1 MNKVLRNSWALFLG
15 MGCIMMAY
23 GFQGSLLGVRAVQE
37 EFSLTSTGFM
47 MSGYFVGY
55 FIGAATIPNI
65 ISRVGHIR
73 VFAAFASLSSLV
85 ILMHSIIVNPLV
97 WFFLR
102 VLTGISM
109 VCIYTVAE
117 SWLNDR
123 SSNKNRGSVLSIYM
137 VILYGTMG
145 IGMFLLNFSSPLN
158 FQPFILVS
166 VITSAA
172 LIPILLTKKKPPTFK
187 KIQAMNLKDLYEA
200 SPFGMISSLFYGT
213 MGIGMFLLNFSSP
226 LNFQPFI
233 LVSVITS
240 IALIPI
246 LLTKKKPPTF
256 KRIKVMTLKDL
267 YESSPFGMVSSFFY
281 GTIQAALFTLLA
293 VYATSMNFTIL
304 EISIVTFLLAI
315 SGAIS
320 QFPVGKISDMYDRRK
335 VIVFS
340 SFGAAAF
347 AIFTILVTRQ
357 MYLPGELATSKTW
370 FYIFLV
376 LFSFCSLPMFSLIL
390 AHTNDFIPKEKF
402 VAAGAGLQFVF
413 GLGAMSGPFLCSIF
427 MDLVGPNGFF
437 VFLFFFNSVI
447 GLFGMYRM
455 KVRKTVENPDS
466 QFVAMPQT
474 ITPAGI
480 ELNPSTEHIEEP
492 YSDKVKEILERKGV
506 KYKKEDEQLKTD
518 NQVN

>member
-1 MNKVLRNSWALFLG
+1 MNKVLKNSWALFLG
-15 MGCIMMAY
+15 MGFIMMAY

-37 EFSLTSTGFM
+37 EFSLTATGFM

-85 ILMHSIIVNPLV
+85 ILMHSVLVHPLI
-97 WFFLR
+97 WFLLR

-137 VILYGTMG
+137 VVLYGSMG
-145 IGMFLLNFSSPLN
+145 IGMFLLNFSAPKN
-158 FQPFILVS
+158 FEPFILIS

-187 KIQAMNLKDLYEA
+187 KIEAMSLNDLY
-200 SPFGMISSLFYGT
+200 
-213 MGIGMFLLNFSSP
+213 
-226 LNFQPFI
+226 
-233 LVSVITS
+233 V
-240 IALIPI
+240 
-246 LLTKKKPPTF
+246 
-256 KRIKVMTLKDL
+256 
-267 YESSPFGMVSSFFY
+267 SSPFGLVSSFFY
-281 GTIQAALFTLLA
+281 GTIQSALFTLLA

-315 SGAIS
+315 SGSIA
-320 QFPVGKISDMYDRRK
+320 QFPIGKISDLYDRRK
-335 VIVFS
+335 VIIFS
-340 SFGAAAF
+340 TFGAALF
-347 AIFTILVTRQ
+347 SILSILVSRQ
-357 MYLPGELATSKTW
+357 MYLPDGLATSKTW
-370 FYIFLV
+370 FYIFFI

-390 AHTNDFIPKEKF
+390 AHTNDYIPKEKF

-427 MDLVGPNGFF
+427 MDIVGSNGFF
-437 VFLFFFNSVI
+437 VFLFFFHSVI
-447 GLFGMYRM
+447 GAFGVYRM
-455 KVRKTVENPDS
+455 RVRPTVDNPDS

-480 ELNPSTEHIEEP
+480 ELNPTTEPIDEP
-492 YSDKVKEILERKGV
+492 QKENEKVI
-506 KYKKEDEQLKTD
+506 
-518 NQVN
+518 

>member
-1 MNKVLRNSWALFLG
+1 MNKVLKNSWALFLG
-15 MGCIMMAY
+15 MGFLMMAY

-37 EFSLTSTGFM
+37 EFSLTATGFM

-55 FIGAATIPNI
+55 FIGAATIPSI

-73 VFAAFASLSSLV
+73 VFAAFASLASLV
-85 ILMHSIIVNPLV
+85 ILVHSILINPLI
-97 WFFLR
+97 WFLLR

-123 SSNKNRGSVLSIYM
+123 SSNKNRGSVLSVYM
-137 VILYGTMG
+137 VILYGAMG
-145 IGMFLLNFSSPLN
+145 VGMFLLNFSSPQN

-187 KIQAMNLKDLYEA
+187 KIKAMTLKDLYEA

-213 MGIGMFLLNFSSP
+213 
-226 LNFQPFI
+226 
-233 LVSVITS
+233 
-240 IALIPI
+240 
-246 LLTKKKPPTF
+246 
-256 KRIKVMTLKDL
+256 
-267 YESSPFGMVSSFFY
+267 
-281 GTIQAALFTLLA
+281 IQSALFTLLA

-304 EISIVTFLLAI
+304 EISIVTFLLAV
-315 SGAIS
+315 SGAIA
-320 QFPVGKISDMYDRRK
+320 QFPIGKLSDIYDRRK

-340 SFGAAAF
+340 TFGAAVFSILA
-347 AIFTILVTRQ
+347 ILVSRQ
-357 MYLPGELATSKTW
+357 MYLPDGLATSKTW
-370 FYIFLV
+370 FYIFFI

-390 AHTNDFIPKEKF
+390 AHTNDYISKEKF
-402 VAAGAGLQFVF
+402 VAAGAGLQFAF

-427 MDLVGPNGFF
+427 MDLVGSNGFF
-437 VFLFFFNSVI
+437 IFLFLFHSVI
-447 GLFGMYRM
+447 GVYGIHRM
-455 KVRKTVENPDS
+455 RVRQTVDNPDS

-480 ELNPSTEHIEEP
+480 ELNPTTEPIDDPIKEEN
-492 YSDKVKEILERKGV
+492 KF
-506 KYKKEDEQLKTD
+506 
-518 NQVN
+518 